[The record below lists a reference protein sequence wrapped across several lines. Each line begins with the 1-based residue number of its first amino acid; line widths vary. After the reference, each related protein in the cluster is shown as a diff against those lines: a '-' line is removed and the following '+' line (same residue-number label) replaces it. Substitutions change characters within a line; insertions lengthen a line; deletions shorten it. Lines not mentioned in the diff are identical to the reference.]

1 MTSFNIHFFKEKS
14 RQIDIDTLIAF
25 FEDIPGFRIEM
36 DNQSV
41 RFLYQHPR
49 LGHTSRFLITPKS
62 TVPDIYRLNPRFL
75 DLNFRLEM
83 PLLTPNYV
91 ANHLFEIVK
100 KVCQRFD
107 FHIYNEMFEDVLP
120 FKSEVLLKVFEML
133 KGAYVEKN
141 PVIMS
146 NYFLMETEK
155 LKRLYRYLDDYS
167 ELQKYYEELETYVPR
182 YHFLQIENKQLVIG
196 VEWQEQTLTVLPP
209 DTDYI
214 FYRIQDEI
222 RPLSTDAVRDAI
234 DAYLLDV
241 PGFIKGTKVV
251 PKKQLKRVHR
261 ILKRRKFPIADH
273 RFEKVE
279 LKQLLDL

>member
-1 MTSFNIHFFKEKS
+1 MTSFNLHFFKEKS

-133 KGAYVEKN
+133 KGAYIEKN

-167 ELQKYYEELETYVPR
+167 ELQKYYDELETYVPR

-196 VEWQEQTLTVLPP
+196 IEWQEQTLTVLPP
-209 DTDYI
+209 DIDYI

-222 RPLSTDAVRDAI
+222 RPLPTDAVRAAI
-234 DAYLLDV
+234 DPYLLDV

-261 ILKRRKFPIADH
+261 ILKRRKFPVADH

>member
-41 RFLYQHPR
+41 RFLYQHPQ